1 MLPPLP
7 SRAIE
12 LASRHVLLLLEDL
25 SRVAR
30 ERSHDID
37 AELELIEQEIRRE
50 LAAIGITRFRFEY
63 DPILG
68 FAPKLNASGEWVDM
82 PLNSEAQARIEA
94 NRALRARFRQPLVMP
109 AAPGIH

>member
-7 SRAIE
+7 PRAIE
-12 LASRHVLLLLEDL
+12 LASRHVLLLLEDIP
-25 SRVAR
+25 RATR

-37 AELELIEQEIRRE
+37 AELELIELEIRRE
-50 LAAIGITRFRFEY
+50 LAGIGITRFRFEY

-68 FAPKLNASGEWVDM
+68 FAPKLNVAGDWVDM
-82 PLNSEAQARIEA
+82 PLNSEARARIEA
-94 NRALRARFRQPLVMP
+94 NRALRARFRGPLVLP

>member
-7 SRAIE
+7 PRAIE

-25 SRVAR
+25 SRAAR

-37 AELELIEQEIRRE
+37 NELELIEQEIRRE
-50 LAAIGITRFRFEY
+50 LAEIGITRFRFEY

-68 FAPKLNASGEWVDM
+68 FAPRINCGGEWVDM
-82 PLNSEAQARIEA
+82 PLTPEVASRIEA
-94 NRALRARFRQPLVMP
+94 NRALRARFRGPIVLP
-109 AAPGIH
+109 APPGIH